1 MIEFYLLLFFAF
13 EIMTS
18 SEAYEIS
25 EFILSVLWLRYKE
38 GQQEVFWGFAAHI
51 HNPCFLSSPINFA
64 AVDLKAFVSHVGVL
78 RHQLFCFLYSTEF
91 SVCHAMHINWVKR
104 GMNNCMKKI
113 FQLVLKSA
121 FSDLWK
127 EGSEIYT

>member
-38 GQQEVFWGFAAHI
+38 GQQEVF
-51 HNPCFLSSPINFA
+51 
-64 AVDLKAFVSHVGVL
+64 
-78 RHQLFCFLYSTEF
+78 
-91 SVCHAMHINWVKR
+91 
-104 GMNNCMKKI
+104 
-113 FQLVLKSA
+113 
-121 FSDLWK
+121 
-127 EGSEIYT
+127 